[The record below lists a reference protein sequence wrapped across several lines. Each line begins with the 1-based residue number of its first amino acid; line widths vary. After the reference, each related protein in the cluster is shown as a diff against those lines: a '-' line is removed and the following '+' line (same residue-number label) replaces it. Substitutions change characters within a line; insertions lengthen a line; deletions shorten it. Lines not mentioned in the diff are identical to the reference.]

1 MRFLV
6 DANLPPALARWLREQ
21 GHEAD
26 HIAEIGQPSAT
37 DEQVWQ
43 RAAAG
48 DAIIVSKDEDFA
60 RRRSVA
66 KQGPPIVIWVRI
78 GNTRKS
84 ALLARFASV
93 WSDLIAALERG
104 DRLIEVR

>member
-6 DANLPPALARWLREQ
+6 DANLPPAPARWLREQ
-21 GHEAD
+21 EHEAD
-26 HIAEIGQPSAT
+26 HVAEIGQPSVT

-43 RAAAG
+43 RAVAG
-48 DAIIVSKDEDFA
+48 DTIIVSKDEDFG

-66 KQGPPIVIWVRI
+66 KQGPPIVIRVRI